1 MARSPSRAGG
11 QRTRLQ
17 LTGKGRNHP
26 PRRCRLRTSKSS
38 VRDHVSSV
46 LPRMCGDRWQCSR
59 NGRVSRRNEYRQQ
72 YKKRK
77 ENCVKQNS
85 AHGVRS
91 PGHDVSLLPAGAS
104 PVVMRGIYE
113 VRRVVCDLVHI
124 VRHFSLP
131 DGHRPIRFEGN
142 CVIAPRPAVGW
153 RAGRGLSERR
163 LKSAHD
169 QLTNSAPMALGINGV
184 RNESPP

>member
-1 MARSPSRAGG
+1 MRSHSRPVLRARSLITRGRHPDNEQKNRDVQFAPKMARSPSRAGG

-131 DGHRPIRFEGN
+131 DGIGQFDL
-142 CVIAPRPAVGW
+142 
-153 RAGRGLSERR
+153 RGIVL
-163 LKSAHD
+163 
-169 QLTNSAPMALGINGV
+169 
-184 RNESPP
+184 